1 MSNIL
6 FVFEGERTEKQISD
20 NLTRYFVNENTVV
33 QCAYC
38 NNIYKLHKEI
48 SNDNDLDT
56 FLLLKEL
63 PSNREVLSRFSSD
76 DFAEIYMFFDYDG
89 HDTSADDQKIKEA
102 LKFFNEETNSGKL
115 YISYPMVEALKHIT
129 INNNFKDLKV
139 EAKSNINYKHLVS
152 TQAKKELI
160 NFGSYTKD
168 TWLMLIDLHLRKM
181 NYITNGSYTLPLGII
196 PQNIIFSKQ
205 EEKYINIDSTVAI
218 LSSFPIFLF
227 EYYGHEFIV
236 NLLDNRV

>member
-20 NLTRYFVNENTVV
+20 NLTKHFVNDNTIV

-48 SNDNDLDT
+48 SADNDLDT

-63 PSNREVLSRFSSD
+63 PSNREVLSQFSSD

-89 HDTSADDQKIKEA
+89 HDTSAADKKIKEA
-102 LKFFNEETNSGKL
+102 LKFFNEETNTGKL
-115 YISYPMVEALKHIT
+115 YVSYPMVEALKHIK
-129 INNNFKDLKV
+129 NSNDFKDLKV

-152 TQAKKELI
+152 IQAKKELI
-160 NFGSYTKD
+160 NFNSYTKE
-168 TWLMLIDLHLRKM
+168 TWLMLIDFHLRKM
-181 NYITNGSYTLPLGII
+181 NYITNGSYIFPLSII
-196 PQNIIFSKQ
+196 AQNIIFSKQ
-205 EEKYINIDSTVAI
+205 EEKYINIDSTVAV

-227 EYYGHEFIV
+227 EYYGHEFIT
-236 NLLDNRV
+236 NLLENRE

>member
-63 PSNREVLSRFSSD
+63 PSNREVLSQFSSD

-129 INNNFKDLKV
+129 INNDFKDLKV
-139 EAKSNINYKHLVS
+139 EAKSNINYKYLVS

-160 NFGSYTKD
+160 DFRHYTKD

-205 EEKYINIDSTVAI
+205 EEKYINIDSKVAI
-218 LSSFPIFLF
+218 LSSFPIFIF

-236 NLLDNRV
+236 NLLHDRE

>member
-6 FVFEGERTEKQISD
+6 FVFEGEKTEKQISD
-20 NLTRYFVNENTVV
+20 NLTQHFVNENTVV

-38 NNIYKLHKEI
+38 NNIYRLHKEI
-48 SNDNDLDT
+48 SDDNDLDT

-63 PSNREVLSRFSSD
+63 PSNREVLSRFNSD

-102 LKFFNEETNSGKL
+102 LKFFNEETNTGKL

-129 INNNFKDLKV
+129 INNDFKDLKV
-139 EAKSNINYKHLVS
+139 DAKSNINYKHLVS
-152 TQAKKELI
+152 IQARKELI
-160 NFGSYTKD
+160 DFRYYTKD
-168 TWLMLIDLHLRKM
+168 TWLMLIDLHLSKM
-181 NYITNGSYTLPLGII
+181 NYIANGNYTIPLSII

-236 NLLDNRV
+236 NLLEGRE